1 MVENEAAISEEE
13 AAQYDRQIRLWGL
26 EAQKRLRTSRLLL
39 VGLQGLGA
47 EIAKNIILAGV
58 KSVTLLDDS
67 QVSAVNT
74 RAQFLVPH
82 GVAGIG
88 LAEASLQ
95 QAQLLNPMVEVKVE
109 HGSVASKPDEFFSQ
123 FDAVCLTACILED
136 LLKICDLCHSKS
148 IKFFAGGA
156 FGYHG
161 YMFADLG
168 LHDFVEEET
177 KKAELLCDGPVH
189 KKRKMDASEMTLVKK
204 TFEFCTLKDALTID
218 WTTEQ
223 RKKALKKTPSDYFV
237 LKVAEPRVPLDK
249 GSLATERE
257 DDSS

>member
-1 MVENEAAISEEE
+1 MKLYACV
-13 AAQYDRQIRLWGL
+13 
-26 EAQKRLRTSRLLL
+26 
-39 VGLQGLGA
+39 
-47 EIAKNIILAGV
+47 
-58 KSVTLLDDS
+58 

-88 LAEASLQ
+88 LAEASLE

-123 FDAVCLTACILED
+123 FDAVCLTACVLED

-148 IKFFAGGA
+148 IKFFAGDA

-168 LHDFVEEET
+168 QHDFVEYVHASFTLNPVWPFIYFIVKVSRIDFPWAFAVLLNFRT
-177 KKAELLCDGPVH
+177 KKGRDPDPLMFTPDTDLLLQLRDELLESHGLEKNTIPENFTSSCFSQLSPVCPVVGGVLGQ
-189 KKRKMDASEMTLVKK
+189 E
-204 TFEFCTLKDALTID
+204 II
-218 WTTEQ
+218 
-223 RKKALKKTPSDYFV
+223 KALSGHD
-237 LKVAEPRVPLDK
+237 APLNNFFFFDGFTCNGIVDCFK
-249 GSLATERE
+249 SC
-257 DDSS
+257 